1 LPEEGLEK
9 AALRASDLGIRPTSD
24 VDEVTTI
31 LPAGLVRN
39 ATVIR
44 ASLRRSVPM
53 SPVSGKGIFAVPARS
68 ATASATRLSRSFQRR

>member
-9 AALRASDLGIRPTSD
+9 AALAPATSGIRPTSD

-53 SPVSGKGIFAVPARS
+53 SPVRGRAFSPTRARS